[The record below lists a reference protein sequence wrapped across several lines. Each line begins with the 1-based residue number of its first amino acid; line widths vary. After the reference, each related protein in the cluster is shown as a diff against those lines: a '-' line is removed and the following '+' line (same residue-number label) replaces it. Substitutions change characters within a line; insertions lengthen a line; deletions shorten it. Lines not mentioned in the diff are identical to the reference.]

1 MLFRIALIIVNFH
14 IVNVEQIGWL
24 LRVLMFLS
32 LSMLIIILQPY
43 KKSYMNVLDGLLLA
57 LMGFLTLLLVTF
69 LYILPSSNETLP
81 LMFVT
86 ACGFPQL
93 VLLLNVSYRQ
103 LKGKQIARYIATKV
117 HTLIKLQICARN
129 QDENELLEDDPL
141 PHRLVSP
148 RCYNR
153 SLLSESEQAHA
164 NSETVRGQPTPVYTY
179 GSIS

>member
-57 LMGFLTLLLVTF
+57 LLGFLTLLLVTF

-103 LKGKQIARYIATKV
+103 LKGKQIARYIAGKV
-117 HTLIKLQICARN
+117 HTLIKQIRARN
-129 QDENELLEDDPL
+129 QDENELLEDDSL

-148 RCYNR
+148 SHYN
-153 SLLSESEQAHA
+153 
-164 NSETVRGQPTPVYTY
+164 
-179 GSIS
+179 